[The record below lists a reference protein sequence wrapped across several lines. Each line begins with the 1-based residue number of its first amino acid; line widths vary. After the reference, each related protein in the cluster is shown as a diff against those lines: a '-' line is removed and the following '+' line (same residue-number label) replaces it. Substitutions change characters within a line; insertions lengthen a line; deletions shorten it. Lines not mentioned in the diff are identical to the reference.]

1 MKYLLEYIWIDGYGT
16 YRSKTKVMF
25 VGNKDYSINPTTLP
39 KWNFDGS
46 STGQAKGEDSEVI
59 LNPVYVVKDPFRRRY
74 KFSSHEELPCYLVL
88 CDTYLPDGTPH
99 PSNTRFAANNFF
111 FEHREQKPMFGIEQ
125 EFFIINPNTKIPLGM
140 FPNGE
145 TPPQADYYCGV
156 GHGNCFGRPLAEDVL
171 SHCLYSDLYVTG
183 LNFEVAPGQCE
194 FQIRGEGVKV
204 CDELLIFRYIL
215 VRAAEKY
222 SVKIDFHP
230 KPVKGDW
237 NGSGCH
243 VNFSTSEM
251 RSEGGYDVIIK
262 SMDKLKEK
270 HLEHIEIYGED
281 NDQRLTG
288 LHETSSMSKF
298 SYGVAHRGCSV
309 RIPCETVRNKCGY
322 FEDRRPASN
331 MDPYLVCSK
340 ILETVML

>member
-25 VGNKDYSINPTTLP
+25 VSSKDYSINPTTLP

-125 EFFIINPNTKIPLGM
+125 EFFITKYGNPLG
-140 FPNGE
+140 FPDK
-145 TPPQADYYCGV
+145 TLRPLPQKDYYCGV
-156 GHGNCFGRPLAEDVL
+156 GGGNAIGRDCVETALDNL
-171 SHCLYSDLYVTG
+171 LYAGINITG
-183 LNFEVAPGQCE
+183 LNAEVAPSQWE
-194 FQIRGEGVKV
+194 FQV
-204 CDELLIFRYIL
+204 CEIGIKASDQLILLRYIL
-215 VRAAEKY
+215 TRTAETFGCNIEY
-222 SVKIDFHP
+222 HP
-230 KPVKGDW
+230 KPIKGDW

-243 VNFSTSEM
+243 TNFSTLSM
-251 RSEGGYDVIIK
+251 RQEGGYAHILEAIE
-262 SMDKLKEK
+262 KLKET
-270 HLEHIEIYGED
+270 HLEHMECYGNFNKE
-281 NDQRLTG
+281 RLTG
-288 LHETSSMSKF
+288 LHETAHWSDF
-298 SYGVAHRGCSV
+298 SWGVANRGASI
-309 RIPCETVRNKCGY
+309 RIPRETEANGCGY

-331 MDPYLVCSK
+331 MDPYKVTTK
-340 ILETVML
+340 IFSTVLK